1 MERTIVV
8 PALTPL
14 LPLVNSDRPSESVI
28 TFGEMDD
35 LIIVFALAVACAVIL
50 LLSLALKVM
59 LKKLFS
65 RNISYFA
72 SFFIVLAASMIVSGI
87 VSYFEHSP

>member
-59 LKKLFS
+59 LKKLF
-65 RNISYFA
+65 
-72 SFFIVLAASMIVSGI
+72 IVLAASMIVSGI